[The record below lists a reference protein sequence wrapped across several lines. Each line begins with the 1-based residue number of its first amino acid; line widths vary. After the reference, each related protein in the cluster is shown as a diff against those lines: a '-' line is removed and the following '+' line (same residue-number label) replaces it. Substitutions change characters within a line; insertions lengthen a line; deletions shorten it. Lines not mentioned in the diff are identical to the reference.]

1 MINLIINGD
10 DLDVVDR
17 LITKGVRA
25 CEVLFLFLS
34 EYFKFHSAI
43 VNNNNTSYLINF
55 DLMIFRR
62 IMIILLF

>member
-25 CEVLFLFLS
+25 CEVLFLS

-43 VNNNNTSYLINF
+43 VNNNNISYLINF
-55 DLMIFRR
+55 DLMIFR
-62 IMIILLF
+62 